1 MRSMP
6 VSHPPNEPADI
17 SDLIAKLARAR
28 LLVTQLD
35 GDTSRWIQS
44 ADARNSDL
52 PFVEEIRR
60 RLREEP
66 LFAERMRQT
75 VKDFSA
81 LLARTVGT
89 S

>member
-1 MRSMP
+1 MPSMLLSP
-6 VSHPPNEPADI
+6 D
-17 SDLIAKLARAR
+17 SDLVAQFARAR
-28 LLVTQLD
+28 FLVTQLD
-35 GDTSRWIQS
+35 GDVDRQVI
-44 ADARNSDL
+44 DL
-52 PFVEEIRR
+52 SFVAEIRR

-66 LFAERMRQT
+66 QFAERMNQT

>member
-1 MRSMP
+1 MP
-6 VSHPPNEPADI
+6 STLLDPD
-17 SDLIAKLARAR
+17 SDLVAQFARAR
-28 LLVTQLD
+28 FLVTELD
-35 GDTSRWIQS
+35 GD
-44 ADARNSDL
+44 ADRQVIDL
-52 PFVEEIRR
+52 KFVAELRR

-66 LFAERMRQT
+66 QFAERMTQT